1 MNEDRFDRLL
11 RKAARDYNAPP
22 EPPRDEMWAVV
33 RDRLNLPAPAADD
46 VRGSDA
52 GVIRLV
58 PRRRWVRWGV
68 ALAATLAVGF
78 GLGRLTLQM
87 AGPGATPS
95 ATLAGKGGPGAK
107 GGAGS
112 IARPDNTALPFRLA
126 ATDHL
131 GQAEALL
138 TVVRSESAGHVGAQ
152 TVDWARSLLST
163 TRLLLDSPAG
173 RDPKLAPLLE
183 DLELVLVQIANVRG
197 SGSNEDLRM
206 IRESMQHNNLLS
218 KLQTVVSAGSIQSTI

>member
-1 MNEDRFDRLL
+1 MSEDRFDRLL
-11 RKAARDYNAPP
+11 REVARDYNVPP
-22 EPPRDEMWAVV
+22 EAPREEIWAVV
-33 RDRLNLPAPAADD
+33 RERLDLPEEAAADTGWTD
-46 VRGSDA
+46 PD
-52 GVIRLV
+52 VIRLV
-58 PRRRWVRWGV
+58 PRRRWVRWGL

-95 ATLAGKGGPGAK
+95 AMSAGDGPGAK
-107 GGAGS
+107 GSVANTN
-112 IARPDNTALPFRLA
+112 PDPGLPFRLVTA
-126 ATDHL
+126 DHL

-138 TVVRSESAGHVGAQ
+138 TVVRSESAGQVGTQ
-152 TVDWARSLLST
+152 TVDWARNLLST

-206 IRESMQHNNLLS
+206 IRESMRHNNLLS

>member
-1 MNEDRFDRLL
+1 MSEDRFTRML
-11 RKAARDYNAPP
+11 RRAAQDYNAPS
-22 EPPRDEMWAVV
+22 ETPRDEMWAVIH
-33 RDRLNLPAPAADD
+33 DRLDLPDAAVAPDATADVAD
-46 VRGSDA
+46 ST
-52 GVIRLV
+52 VIRLV
-58 PRRRWVRWGV
+58 PRRRWVRWSV
-68 ALAATLAVGF
+68 ALAAMLAVGF
-78 GLGRLTLQM
+78 GLGRLTLRM
-87 AGPGATPS
+87 AEPGPSPT
-95 ATLAGKGGPGAK
+95 ATLAGKGAPGAK
-107 GGAGS
+107 GA
-112 IARPDNTALPFRLA
+112 ATPDNKTLPFRLA

-138 TVVRSESAGHVGAQ
+138 TVVRSEGPGQVGVQ